1 MGFSHTVGAHTWRFD
16 DLRTLLARATPLRSG
31 DQLAGVAAQ
40 TAAER
45 VAAQMALADVPLAHF
60 LNETVVPYETDEVTR
75 LIVDTH
81 DAAAFAPVGH
91 LTVGDFRN
99 WLLGDDATPA
109 ALAALAPGL
118 TPEMAAATSKLCRV
132 QDLALIARKCRV
144 VTRFR
149 NTLGLPGRLATRLQ
163 PNHPTDDA
171 TGIAASLLDGLLM
184 GSGDAVIG
192 INPATDSVPQV
203 VRLLHLLDELIQ
215 RHAMP
220 TQSCVL
226 THVTSTLQAVGRGAP
241 VDLVFQSI
249 GGTEATN
256 RGFGIDLALLAEARA
271 AALALQRGAV
281 FDDGRRGT
289 HVMYFETGQGSA
301 LSAGAHHGC
310 DQQTIEARAYAV
322 ARHFEPLLV
331 NTVVGFIGPEYLYN
345 GKQILRAGL
354 EDHFCGKLLGLPM
367 GCDVCFT
374 NHADADVDDMDALL
388 TLLCSAGVNF
398 IMGVPGADDI
408 MLNYQSTSFH
418 DALAMRTLL
427 GLRAAPEFEGW
438 LDRMGIAD
446 TAHGLHLRTALPAG
460 LRAAVAQLEGPPP

>member
-1 MGFSHTVGAHTWRFD
+1 MGFQHRVGAQTYRFD
-16 DLRTLLARATPLRSG
+16 DLRTLLARASPARSG
-31 DQLAGVAAQ
+31 DQLAGLAAASRQ
-40 TAAER
+40 ER
-45 VAAQMALADVPLAHF
+45 VAAQMALAELPLAHF
-60 LNETVVPYETDEVTR
+60 LNDAVVPYEDDEVTR
-75 LIVDTH
+75 LIMDTH
-81 DAAAFAPVGH
+81 DAAAFAPVAH

-99 WLLGDDATPA
+99 WLLGDA
-109 ALAALAPGL
+109 AQAASLSALAPGL
-118 TPEMAAATSKLCRV
+118 TPEMVAAVSKLCRV
-132 QDLALIARKCRV
+132 QDLTLIARKCRV
-144 VTRFR
+144 LTRFR

-163 PNHPTDDA
+163 PNHPTDDLA
-171 TGIAASLLDGLLM
+171 GIAASLLDGLLM

-192 INPATDSVPQV
+192 INPATDNLPQV
-203 VRLLHLLDELIQ
+203 VRLLTMLDELIQ
-215 RHAMP
+215 RYAMP

-226 THVTSTLQAVGRGAP
+226 THVTNTLQAMERGAP

-249 GGTEATN
+249 AGTEAAN
-256 RGFGIDLALLAEARA
+256 RSFGIHLGLLAEAQA
-271 AALALQRGAV
+271 AALSLQRGAL
-281 FDDGRRGT
+281 FEDNGQRGR

-301 LSAGAHHGC
+301 LSADAHHGC

-322 ARHFEPLLV
+322 ARRFEPLLV

-374 NHADADVDDMDALL
+374 NHAEADADDMDALL

-418 DALAMRTLL
+418 DALAMRQLL
-427 GLRAAPEFEGW
+427 GLQPAPEYQAW
-438 LDRMGIAD
+438 LQRMGVSEPGGA
-446 TAHGLHLRTALPAG
+446 LRLARTLPPALAPAIQR
-460 LRAAVAQLEGPPP
+460 LSSP